1 MKSPRLMRRWIF
13 VLMCALS
20 LGAAGCLTTSG
31 DEDAEQGEGDE
42 QGEDAERAAAAD
54 VAREHA
60 RAEGI
65 DIEDTVAVIKDE
77 GDAWDVAFVPREV
90 FTSDEVI
97 MGGEVHVVVGKAD
110 QSVRRTYRTR

>member
-1 MKSPRLMRRWIF
+1 MKSTTLMRRWVF

-20 LGAAGCLTTSG
+20 LGAAGCLITSG
-31 DEDAEQGEGDE
+31 DDGDDGAE
-42 QGEDAERAAAAD
+42 QGEDAERAAIAD
-54 VAREHA
+54 VAREYA

-77 GDAWDVAFVPREV
+77 TDAWDVAFVPRAV

-97 MGGEVHVVVGKAD
+97 MGGEVHVVVDKAD